1 MKRIRLLCLLPLAV
15 ACEPLPP
22 AESSRSTLASEGE
35 ALARATCAD
44 CHAVEPD
51 RSSSNPNAPP
61 FPYIVNQEGVTAE
74 TLSYWLRGAHNYPSE
89 LDFYLNE
96 READALVAYLLTL
109 RDPNYRRPP
118 D

>member
-1 MKRIRLLCLLPLAV
+1 MKRLLLLCLL
-15 ACEPLPP
+15 
-22 AESSRSTLASEGE
+22 TLAAACQQMPRTEPASPTLAAEGQ
-35 ALARATCAD
+35 ALARTTCAN
-44 CHAVEPD
+44 CHAVEPN

-74 TLSYWLRGAHNYPSE
+74 TLTYWLRGAHNYPSDM
-89 LDFYLNE
+89 DFYLSE

>member
-1 MKRIRLLCLLPLAV
+1 MKRLHLCLLPLAA
-15 ACEPLPP
+15 ACQPVPP
-22 AESSRSTLASEGE
+22 ADSAPSTLAAEGE
-35 ALARATCAD
+35 ALARANCAD
-44 CHAVEPD
+44 CHAVEAN

-89 LDFYLNE
+89 MDFFLNAH
-96 READALVAYLLTL
+96 EADALVAYLLTL